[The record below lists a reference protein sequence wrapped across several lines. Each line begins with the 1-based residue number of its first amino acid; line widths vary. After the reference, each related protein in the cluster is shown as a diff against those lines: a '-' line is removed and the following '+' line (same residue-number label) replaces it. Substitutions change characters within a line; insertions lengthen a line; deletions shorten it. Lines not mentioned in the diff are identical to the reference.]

1 MLGHAFIL
9 VGNGDSSCNV
19 RDYGSYAG
27 GETWCAVYINS
38 NAMLERH
45 LPKQLLDLV
54 DKARD
59 LLPEHQSYR
68 QEQQREKGHS
78 WGDMSL

>member
-1 MLGHAFIL
+1 MHL
-9 VGNGDSSCNV
+9 VDEE
-19 RDYGSYAG
+19 DDIAL
-27 GETWCAVYINS
+27 A
-38 NAMLERH
+38 
-45 LPKQLLDLV
+45 LDLV

>member
-1 MLGHAFIL
+1 MEFIAAIITFIAGYLGATMGA
-9 VGNGDSSCNV
+9 VMNWPD
-19 RDYGSYAG
+19 AG
-27 GETWCAVYINS
+27 
-38 NAMLERH
+38 AMLERH